1 MLRFSGI
8 KTKIPGHMPEA
19 LDPKAKNQLET
30 EAAFWKP
37 PTQLKTGGDEVATLK
52 AIPLFRDLN
61 DGDLKR
67 VAKLLHERRYEA
79 NEIVFRE
86 GQTGAGMYI
95 IKDGA
100 ADIVLRLA
108 DGSEQ
113 CVVSLHSGQF
123 FGELALLESTPRT
136 ATCVVRKPTVLLGLF
151 QPDLEQLLERNAKL
165 GARVVWNLARMTGLR
180 LRELSDLM
188 RSRAEAEPKQEAK

>member
-1 MLRFSGI
+1 
-8 KTKIPGHMPEA
+8 MPDA
-19 LDPKAKNQLET
+19 LDPKAKQQLET

-61 DGDLKR
+61 DSDLKR

-113 CVVSLHSGQF
+113 SVS
-123 FGELALLESTPRT
+123 T
-136 ATCVVRKPTVLLGLF
+136 
-151 QPDLEQLLERNAKL
+151 
-165 GARVVWNLARMTGLR
+165 
-180 LRELSDLM
+180 
-188 RSRAEAEPKQEAK
+188 